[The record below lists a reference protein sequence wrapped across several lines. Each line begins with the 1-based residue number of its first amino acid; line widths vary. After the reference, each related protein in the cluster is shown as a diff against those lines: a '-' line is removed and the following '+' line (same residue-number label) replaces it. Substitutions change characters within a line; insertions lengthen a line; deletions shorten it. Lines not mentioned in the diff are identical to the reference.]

1 MKACSLETALKM
13 ASIGATPS
21 RWTRAA
27 APRAWSRSPRGAIE
41 NAPASRLRQ
50 ARSRRAATTE
60 IRVIAKAAAAIM
72 SAFGAGGI
80 DLASSLSG

>member
-1 MKACSLETALKM
+1 
-13 ASIGATPS
+13 
-21 RWTRAA
+21 
-27 APRAWSRSPRGAIE
+27 
-41 NAPASRLRQ
+41 LRQ

-60 IRVIAKAAAAIM
+60 IGVIAKAAAAIM